1 MSTFNPNIPF
11 ETAKVRSSSLRTQ
24 LNYANYLYYVKNTSE
39 ITDFEYDA
47 KMEELRGIEK
57 KYPNLVTDTSPTVR
71 VGSTPSKE
79 FTPLVHPKPMT
90 SLANAFNADE
100 LTAWYKK
107 LLKFLGTS
115 QCDLVCE
122 LKLDGLAVSLVYVN
136 GVLDRAGT
144 RGNGTTGEN
153 VTANIRTIKSVP
165 LQLLSDNFPALVELR
180 GEVFFPRS
188 AFEKLN
194 YERKAAGL
202 ELYATPRNS
211 ASGSLRQLDS
221 SETAKRPLDL
231 VFYSIGEWSDDQV
244 KTHSQSLHQIQKW
257 GGKIS
262 SWTKTV
268 STIEDA
274 LDVVNDATRLR
285 DSLDYDIDGV
295 VLKVDSL
302 ADQKSLGIVGRDPRW
317 AIAYKFPAEK
327 AITTLKQIH
336 INVGRSGALTP
347 WAELE
352 PVMIGGVKIKRATL
366 HNREE
371 IHRKDIRE
379 GDRVIVQ
386 RAGDVIPQIVGIVS
400 RDLDTIIPTKYV
412 FPTECPD
419 CSSTVTDS
427 TQEIIARCLNAECPA
442 QFERLLQHFSSK
454 AAMDISGLGER
465 MAQELSRRG
474 FVKNLADIYSLK
486 TKRVELENLDKMGS
500 KKTDNLIQSIENSK
514 NQPIQRLIFSLGI
527 HGVGKESALWIVEK
541 FNSIDDIQNASI
553 SDFLLIEGIG
563 PVTAELIHKWFQ
575 IDSNR
580 DLIKKFKSAGIKTIY
595 KTTNYGSSKFSGNIF
610 VISGRLD
617 SMTRSE
623 AYKKIAAVGG
633 RTSNSVSAKTN
644 YLIAG
649 ENPGSKLEMA
659 KINHVPILQEK
670 AFIDLINKVE

>member
-11 ETAKVRSSSLRTQ
+11 EAAKVRSTKLCAQ
-24 LNYANYLYYVKNTSE
+24 LNHANQLYYVKNTSE

-47 KMEELRGIEK
+47 KMEELRSIEK
-57 KYPNLVTDTSPTVR
+57 KYPKLKAAASPTVR
-71 VGSTPSKE
+71 IGSTPSQK
-79 FTPLVHPKPMT
+79 FTPIVHPQPMT

-100 LTAWYKK
+100 LTSWYKK
-107 LLKFLGTS
+107 TLKLLGMG
-115 QCDLVCE
+115 QCDMVCE
-122 LKLDGLAVSLVYVN
+122 LKLDGLAVSLVYVDGILN
-136 GVLDRAGT
+136 RAGT

-153 VTANIRTIKSVP
+153 VTPNIRTIKSVP
-165 LQLLSDNFPALVELR
+165 LQLLSDNFPSLVELR

-188 AFEKLN
+188 GFEILN
-194 YERKAAGL
+194 HERKAAGL

-231 VFYSIGEWSDDQV
+231 VFYSIGEWADNPL
-244 KTHSQSLHQIQKW
+244 KTHSQSLYQIQKW

-274 LDVVNDATRLR
+274 LDAVNDAANMR

-295 VLKVDSL
+295 VIKVDSL
-302 ADQKSLGIVGRDPRW
+302 ADQNSLGIVGRDPRW

-327 AITTLKQIH
+327 VITTLKQIH

-352 PVMIGGVKIKRATL
+352 PVIIGGVKIKRATL

-379 GDRVIVQ
+379 GDRVVVQ

-400 RDLDTIIPTKYV
+400 RDSNTIIPDKYV
-412 FPTECPD
+412 FPTECPY
-419 CSSTVTDS
+419 CRSTVTDS
-427 TQEIIARCLNAECPA
+427 TREIIARCLNAECPA
-442 QFERLLQHFSSK
+442 QFERLLQHFASK
-454 AAMDISGLGER
+454 DAMDISGLGER
-465 MAQELSRRG
+465 TAQELSRGG
-474 FVKNLADIYSLK
+474 FVKTLADIYSLK

-500 KKTDNLIQSIENSK
+500 KKTDNLIQSIDNSK
-514 NQPIQRLIFSLGI
+514 NQPLQRLIFSLGI
-527 HGVGKESALWIVEK
+527 PGVGKESALWIVKK
-541 FNSIDDIQNASI
+541 FNNIYDIQNATI
-553 SDFLLIEGIG
+553 SEFLLIEGIG
-563 PVTAELIHKWFQ
+563 PITADLIHKWFQ

-580 DLIKKFKSAGIKTIY
+580 DLIRSFKSAGIKTIY
-595 KTTNYGSSKFSGNIF
+595 KTPDHGYSNLSGTIF
-610 VISGRLD
+610 VLTGSLD

-623 AYKKIAAVGG
+623 AYKKISAAGG

-644 YLIAG
+644 YLVAG

-659 KINHVPILQEK
+659 KINGIPILQEK
-670 AFIDLINKVE
+670 AFIDLINEVA